1 MKKYKKLIKIIL
13 IITIGIFVIITL
25 INQQKT
31 LNQYDNENKELA
43 QKIQEQK
50 DYNKELT
57 EKKDEVDSL
66 EFIEETAREMLD
78 MYYPNERIYVDNGV

>member
-13 IITIGIFVIITL
+13 IIAIGIFVIITL

-66 EFIEETAREMLD
+66 EFIEETAREMVD